1 MAPAMG
7 YRAGFQVNNNDRT
20 AKVVWLRQVTPVNA
34 VYLVGG
40 RVNYLRS
47 RDKNREFSVV
57 RMWLLFMKRRMTI
70 VGIK

>member
-7 YRAGFQVNNNDRT
+7 YRVGFQVNNNDRT